1 MNISLARELLGLGRS
16 ETSDIDAIKRQYR
29 IKALMYHPDK
39 NKSENAA
46 SQFRDIHEA
55 YKLLSNNVDGGGG
68 GDKTYKDLLS
78 DFLKS
83 HNTENELF
91 NMLLNRISQA
101 CEDKTLKF
109 MRTLEPK
116 ILANLYKLIVL
127 YADILHISDD
137 FMREIEALVKK
148 DECIVLT
155 PKLSDIMNDNLYKL
169 AIDGKTYLVPLWHH
183 KLVYDNSGSDLYVV
197 CRPRLPSGITIDD
210 DNNLIVELSYR
221 LSELFEKE
229 RHEFLVGDTVFSFC
243 RDELRMRE
251 RNLVIIK
258 NSGLAKINALD
269 MYNVSAR
276 SDIHLNIQV
285 AK

>member
-1 MNISLARELLGLGRS
+1 MNVTRARELLGLGRS

-55 YKLLSNNVDGGGG
+55 YKLLSNNVDIGS

-83 HNTENELF
+83 HNTENELL
-91 NMLLNRISQA
+91 NVLLNRISQA

-109 MRTLEPK
+109 MKTLDPK

-127 YADILHISDD
+127 YADVLHISDD
-137 FMREIEALVKK
+137 FMREIDALVKK
-148 DECIVLT
+148 DECVVLT
-155 PKLSDIMNDNLYKL
+155 PKLSDIMSDNLYKL

-183 KLVYDNSGSDLYVV
+183 KLVYDNSGSDLYVI
-197 CRPRLPSGITIDD
+197 CRPTLPIGVTIDD
-210 DNNLIVELSYR
+210 DNNLIVELSYT
-221 LSELFEKE
+221 LNELFERE
-229 RHEFLVGDTVFSFC
+229 RHEFLVGDTVFSFD
-243 RDELRMRE
+243 RNELRMRE
-251 RNLVIIK
+251 HNIIVLA
-258 NSGLAKINALD
+258 NAGLAKINSLD
-269 MYNVSAR
+269 MYNVSSR
-276 SDIHLNIQV
+276 SDIHLNVRII
-285 AK
+285 K

>member
-1 MNISLARELLGLGRS
+1 MNIGQARELLGLRRN
-16 ETSDIDAIKRQYR
+16 EIADIDAIKRQYR
-29 IKALMYHPDK
+29 MKALLYHPDK

-55 YKLLSNNVDGGGG
+55 YKLLSNNVDSG

-101 CEDKTLKF
+101 CEEKTLRFLK
-109 MRTLEPK
+109 TLDAK
-116 ILANLYKLIVL
+116 ILANLHKLIVL

-137 FMREIEALVKK
+137 FMREINVLVKK

-155 PKLSDIMNDNLYKL
+155 PKLSDIMSDNLYKL

-197 CRPRLPSGITIDD
+197 CKPTLPSGITIDD
-210 DNNLIVELSYR
+210 DNNIIVELSYR

-229 RHEFLVGDTVFSFC
+229 RHEFLVGDTVFSFY
-243 RDELRMRE
+243 RNELRMME
-251 RNLVIIK
+251 HNVVVLANI
-258 NSGLAKINALD
+258 GLARINALD
-269 MYNVSAR
+269 MYNVSTR
-276 SDIHLNIQV
+276 SDIHLNIRIV
-285 AK
+285 K

>member
-1 MNISLARELLGLGRS
+1 MNIGVDRELLGLGRH
-16 ETSDIDAIKRQYR
+16 EMSDIDAIKRQYR
-29 IKALMYHPDK
+29 MKALLYHPDK

-55 YKLLSNNVDGGGG
+55 YKLLSNNVDCGCG

-109 MRTLEPK
+109 MKTLDAK
-116 ILANLYKLIVL
+116 ILANLYKLIVM
-127 YADILHISDD
+127 YADVLHISDE
-137 FMREIEALVKK
+137 FMREIDALVKK
-148 DECIVLT
+148 DECVVLT
-155 PKLSDIMNDNLYKL
+155 PKLSDIMSDNLYKL

-197 CRPRLPSGITIDD
+197 CRPTLPSGITIDD

-229 RHEFLVGDTVFSFC
+229 RHEFLVGDTVLSFD

-258 NSGLAKINALD
+258 NRGLAKINAVD

-276 SDIHLNIQV
+276 SDIHLDIRV
-285 AK
+285 VK

>member
-1 MNISLARELLGLGRS
+1 MNIGRARELLGLRPH
-16 ETSDIDAIKRQYR
+16 ETADVDAIKRQYR
-29 IKALMYHPDK
+29 MKALLYHPDK

-55 YKLLSNNVDGGGG
+55 YKLLSNNVDSGG

-83 HNTENELF
+83 HDTENELF

-109 MRTLEPK
+109 LKTLEPK
-116 ILANLYKLIVL
+116 ILSNLCKLIVA
-127 YADILHISDD
+127 YADVLHISDD
-137 FMREIEALVKK
+137 FLREIDTLVKK
-148 DECIVLT
+148 DECVVLT
-155 PKLSDIMNDNLYKL
+155 PKLSDIMSDNLYKL
-169 AIDGKTYLVPLWHH
+169 AMDGKTYLVPLWHH

-197 CRPRLPSGITIDD
+197 CQPTLPNGMTIDD
-210 DNNLIVELSYR
+210 DNNIIVELSYT

-229 RHEFLVGDTVFSFC
+229 RHEFLVGDATFSFV

-251 RNLVIIK
+251 HNLVIIRDV
-258 NSGLAKINALD
+258 GLARINALD

-276 SDIHLNIQV
+276 SDIHLNVRV
-285 AK
+285 AI

>member
-1 MNISLARELLGLGRS
+1 MNVTRARELLELGRN

-39 NKSENAA
+39 NKSENAT

-55 YKLLSNNVDGGGG
+55 YKLLSNNVDIGSS
-68 GDKTYKDLLS
+68 DKTYKDLLS

-109 MRTLEPK
+109 MKTLDPK
-116 ILANLYKLIVL
+116 ILSNLYKLIVL
-127 YADILHISDD
+127 YADVLHISDD
-137 FMREIEALVKK
+137 FMREIDALVKK
-148 DECIVLT
+148 DECVVLN
-155 PKLSDIMNDNLYKL
+155 PKLSDIMSDNLYKL
-169 AIDGKTYLVPLWHH
+169 AMDGKTFLVPLWHH

-197 CRPRLPSGITIDD
+197 CRPTLPSGVTIDD

-229 RHEFLVGDTVFSFC
+229 RHEFLVGDTVFSFR

-251 RNLVIIK
+251 HNVIVLA
-258 NSGLAKINALD
+258 NAGLAKINSLD
-269 MYNVSAR
+269 MYSVSER
-276 SDIHLNIQV
+276 SDIRLNV
-285 AK
+285 RVVK

>member
-1 MNISLARELLGLGRS
+1 MNINRARELLGLGRS

-55 YKLLSNNVDGGGG
+55 YKLLSNNVDVGG

-83 HNTENELF
+83 HNTENELL

-109 MRTLEPK
+109 MKTLEPK

-127 YADILHISDD
+127 YADVLHISED

-155 PKLSDIMNDNLYKL
+155 PKLSDIMSDNLYKL

-197 CRPRLPSGITIDD
+197 CQPTLPNGIAIDD

-229 RHEFLVGDTVFSFC
+229 RHEFLVGDTVFSFS

-258 NSGLAKINALD
+258 NRGLAKINALD

-276 SDIHLNIQV
+276 SDIHLDIRV
-285 AK
+285 VK